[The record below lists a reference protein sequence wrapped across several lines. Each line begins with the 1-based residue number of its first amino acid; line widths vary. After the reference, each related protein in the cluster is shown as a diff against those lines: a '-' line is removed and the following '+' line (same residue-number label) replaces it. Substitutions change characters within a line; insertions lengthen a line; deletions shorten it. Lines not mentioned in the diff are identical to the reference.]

1 MHSSKNVVRPERFE
15 LPTFWFVASRKR
27 RSLQIYLVCL
37 ASLTNQSP
45 LLFLLIVVPNVVRKQ
60 KGDRPAPSRVRIQ
73 APNSR
78 GSGLVSIE
86 ASTYA
91 RRPKRTC
98 RTRSGAAGGCFR
110 FKTAN
115 CCRRDRF
122 SSHRLRRVRKRRTIE
137 NRQSPIT
144 CNIAGYYRK

>member
-60 KGDRPAPSRVRIQ
+60 KGDRPVRCRVRIQ

-91 RRPKRTC
+91 QRLKRGC
-98 RTRSGAAGGCFR
+98 RTRSGAAGGLSLQDGELLPKRKVFEPQTPTLAE
-110 FKTAN
+110 KAN
-115 CCRRDRF
+115 
-122 SSHRLRRVRKRRTIE
+122 
-137 NRQSPIT
+137 NRGQTNSD
-144 CNIAGYYRK
+144 NV

>member
-1 MHSSKNVVRPERFE
+1 MVRPARFE
-15 LPTFWFVASRKR
+15 LPPFWFVASKKT

-37 ASLTNQSP
+37 ASLTNQSA

-73 APNSR
+73 APTSR

-91 RRPKRTC
+91 QRPKRAC
-98 RTRSGAAGGCFR
+98 RTRSGAAAGAFASRQRAVAEETSFR
-110 FKTAN
+110 ATGSDACGKGEQSRTPIYFSRTKPGIAKP
-115 CCRRDRF
+115 DR
-122 SSHRLRRVRKRRTIE
+122 S
-137 NRQSPIT
+137 
-144 CNIAGYYRK
+144 

>member
-1 MHSSKNVVRPERFE
+1 MARPERFE
-15 LPTFWFVASRKR
+15 LPPFWFVASKKT

-91 RRPKRTC
+91 QRPKRTC
-98 RTRSGAAGGCFR
+98 RTRSGAAAGAFASRQRAVAEETSFR
-110 FKTAN
+110 ATESDACGKGDQS
-115 CCRRDRF
+115 RKDKVRQ
-122 SSHRLRRVRKRRTIE
+122 RV
-137 NRQSPIT
+137 
-144 CNIAGYYRK
+144 A